1 MPEIISDLFNIQNR
15 YLRSVNLER
24 DFLDPKAIKGYV
36 LTPQA
41 QNSLK
46 RLSMGLAAKSGQRA
60 WRITGNYGVGKSS
73 FALVLAHLL
82 AGNNSE
88 LPTNL
93 RQAVNFNKLG
103 VSRPQI
109 LPVLITGS
117 RESLA
122 LALLRSLLRALLETC
137 GRGRLPAVIDK
148 IQAQVAQAVEKAI
161 SDSTV
166 INLLAEASEHITT
179 SGKGTGLL
187 IIIDE
192 LGKFLEFAAL
202 NPDKQD
208 IFLLQSLAENASRS
222 GKTPLFIVGLLHQG
236 FHAYADTLS
245 EFAQKELEKVAGRF
259 EEILFIQP
267 LEQTSILVA
276 DAIKVRVNQ
285 LPKGIVSQAQR
296 DMVATLKS
304 GWYGAAAAESS
315 LVEDA
320 ARLYPLHP
328 TVLPVLV
335 KLFSRFGQNER
346 SLFSFLLSNEPF
358 GLQDFAT
365 QSISNKSFYRIH
377 NLYDY
382 ARATFGHRLSVQ
394 SYRSHWNQIDSLITS
409 FAASDNL
416 DLEILKTVGL
426 LNMLDADNLLA
437 SDEAILLAVAGESSS
452 QAKRIEDVIKRL
464 QKGKRVLYYRGAAGG
479 YCLWPHTSVNLE
491 RAYEDATK
499 AIGTKHQRI
508 SSFINR
514 YLETRPLVARR
525 HYIETGNLRHFEV
538 RFSPVIDLVK
548 NLQFSHDSAD
558 GLILVAL
565 CETEEER
572 QAALDF
578 ALSRELQN
586 RPEVLLAIPKPLN
599 ALAQL
604 VQETQRWEWIL
615 ANTPELNG
623 DRYAAE
629 EVSRQIAA
637 SRQIMEKRIHAFIGL
652 QQFTG
657 KTELQWFRQNK
668 VLIVNS
674 GRELLSQLSAICYEI
689 YPKAPRILN
698 ELVNRRTLS
707 SAAAAARMRLIER
720 IFTYPTKFLLGMDP
734 DKKPPEMSIYL
745 SLLKEGGIHNEKDND
760 SYALA
765 LPDEKHDPC
774 RIRPALDRIQQF
786 LEGRADSRVKVSE
799 IFADLRRPPYGVRDG
814 LSPLLLALFAVINE
828 QHVAFYKNGSFMREM
843 AGLNIMHLTKVPEAF
858 EIQYCKI
865 AGVRSDLYEKLLRVF
880 ELTPTRREK
889 VDLLDVVRPLCVFA
903 AQLPTYTHKTKRLSA
918 SALAVR
924 NALLSGREPATLLF
938 RQLPEACAF
947 SPFSTEVDKDSKEV
961 QMFVEALKRA
971 LDELKLSYQDLQDRI
986 RKILVKEFDLAGELE
1001 SIRPTLTYRADNI
1014 LIAVNEPG
1022 LKAFC
1027 LRLIDTNL
1035 PEPEWLESLGSFIC
1049 SMSPSKWA
1057 DADEDKFEQELSLL
1071 CDRFRRVE
1079 SIAFRT
1085 QKASANESAVRVT
1098 ITQQDGSEV
1107 DNVIYVSKGEEKRVA
1122 EIEAEITSLL
1132 KRTSRVGLAAT
1143 ARAFWKALA
1152 KKNAGLLVEDSLSL
1166 RKRAKSR

>member
-1 MPEIISDLFNIQNR
+1 MPEVISDLFHIQSR
-15 YLRSVNLER
+15 YLRSANLER
-24 DFLDPKAIKGYV
+24 DFSDPKAIKGYV

-41 QNSLK
+41 QNSLE
-46 RLSMGLAAKSGQRA
+46 RLSLGLAAKSGQRA
-60 WRITGNYGVGKSS
+60 WRITGNYGAGKSS

-88 LPTNL
+88 LPANL
-93 RQAVNFNKLG
+93 RQVVNFNKIG
-103 VSRPQI
+103 VSRPRL
-109 LPVLITGS
+109 LPVLVTGS
-117 RESLA
+117 REPLA
-122 LALLRSLLRALLETC
+122 VALLRSLSSALLETC

-148 IQAQVAQAVEKAI
+148 VQSQVAHATEGIIPDSAVL
-161 SDSTV
+161 
-166 INLLAEASEHITT
+166 NLIAEANEHITT

-236 FHAYADTLS
+236 FQAYADTLS
-245 EFAQKELEKVAGRF
+245 EFAQRELEKVAGRF

-267 LEQTSILVA
+267 LEQTAILVA
-276 DAIKVRVNQ
+276 DALKVRVNQ
-285 LPKGIVSQAQR
+285 LPKSLIGQTQR
-296 DMVATLKS
+296 DMGATLEL

-315 LVEDA
+315 LIETA
-320 ARLYPLHP
+320 ANLYPLHP

-365 QSISNKSFYRIH
+365 RSISTNCFYRIH

-394 SYRSHWNQIDSLITS
+394 SYRSHWNQIDSLISS
-409 FAASDNL
+409 FATSDNL

-426 LNMLDADNLLA
+426 LNMLDAGNLLA
-437 SDEAILLAVAGESSS
+437 SDEAVLLAVAGGTST
-452 QAKRIEDVIKRL
+452 QTKRIEETIKRL

-499 AIGTKHQRI
+499 AISTKHQRI

-538 RFSPVIDLVK
+538 RFSPVTELSK

-572 QAALDF
+572 HTALRF
-578 ALSRELQN
+578 AQRGELQN

-599 ALAQL
+599 ALLQL

-637 SRQIMEKRIHAFIGL
+637 SRQTMEKRIHAFIGL

-668 VLIVNS
+668 MLLVNS
-674 GRELLSQLSAICYEI
+674 GRELLSQLSTICNEI

-720 IFTYPTKFLLGMDP
+720 IFTYSSKHLLGMDP
-734 DKKPPEMSIYL
+734 DKKPPEMSMYL
-745 SLLKEGGIHNEKDND
+745 SLLKESGIHIEKRGGD
-760 SYALA
+760 YGLA
-765 LPDEKHDPC
+765 LPSIKHDTC
-774 RIRPALDRIQQF
+774 NVRPALERIQQF
-786 LEGRADSRVKVSE
+786 LEERADSRVKVSE
-799 IFADLRRPPYGVRDG
+799 ILADMRRPPYGVRDG
-814 LSPLLLALFAVINE
+814 LSPLLLAIFAVINE
-828 QHVAFYKNGSFMREM
+828 QHIAFYKNGSFMREM

-858 EIQYCKI
+858 EIQYCKV
-865 AGVRSDLYEKLLRVF
+865 AGVRSDLYEKLLKVF
-880 ELTPTRREK
+880 ELTPARREK

-903 AQLPTYTHKTKRLSA
+903 AQLPTYTHKTKRLSGP
-918 SALAVR
+918 ALAVR

-947 SPFSTEVDKDSKEV
+947 SPFSAESDKDSKEV
-961 QMFVEALKRA
+961 QMFVEALKHA
-971 LDELKLSYQDLQDRI
+971 LDELKLSYQELQDRI
-986 RKILVKEFDLAGELE
+986 RRILIKEFDLAGGFEI
-1001 SIRPTLTYRADNI
+1001 IRPTLARRADNI
-1014 LIAVNEPG
+1014 LVAVSEPR

-1027 LRLIDTNL
+1027 LRLIDASL

-1049 SMSPSKWA
+1049 SMPPSKWV
-1057 DADEDKFEQELSLL
+1057 DTDEDKFEQELSPL

-1079 SIAFRT
+1079 SIAFKT
-1085 QKASANESAVRVT
+1085 QKASASESAVRVT

-1107 DNVIYVSKGEEKRVA
+1107 DNVIYVSKDEERRVA
-1122 EIEAEITSLL
+1122 EIEAVITSLL

-1152 KKNAGLLVEDSLSL
+1152 KKNAKLSIENNL
-1166 RKRAKSR
+1166 ERVKSR